1 MAERAPSPAA
11 SPASLPAAPK
21 RGLARIF
28 RTTAFKLAAIYLV
41 VFTAFAGFLIAYIAY
56 NTGQILSRQLSSL
69 IDDELDVLRRQYQ
82 QGGLRRLINTIE
94 FRARQPGASLYL
106 VTDFS
111 GNSIAGNI
119 ADIPNFVFNDPD
131 GRPRPVRYER
141 LGDDEEK
148 QHFAIVRVFQLEGG
162 FRVLVGRDV
171 GERDRFGG
179 VIRDALRIAVLVMI
193 ALGLMTWWFVSR
205 HVLKRIDQV
214 ADTSNRIVAGDL
226 SQRLPL
232 AGNGDEFDRLSESLN
247 GMLGRIDE
255 LMVGLKE
262 VSDNIAH
269 DLKTPLTRLRNR
281 VEGAL
286 AGEATVEA
294 YRGALEA
301 TIDDADGLIKTF
313 NALLQ
318 IARVEAGSAGAA
330 MEAID
335 LAEVIRDAVELYE
348 PVAEEAGA
356 RLTADVA
363 AVLPVDGNR
372 ELIAQAIINL
382 IDNALKYGKPST
394 GEAAIRVGARVEAGR
409 AILEVADNGP
419 GILEADRERALTRFG
434 RLDGARTAPGF
445 GLGLALVAAVARLHG
460 GEVRLGDARPGL
472 SVALSFPA
480 RRG

>member
-1 MAERAPSPAA
+1 MILADRSTSPTA
-11 SPASLPAAPK
+11 LQAAPAK

-56 NTGQILSRQLSSL
+56 NTGQILSRQLSTL

-111 GNSIAGNI
+111 GNTIAGNV
-119 ADIPNFVFNDPD
+119 ADIPNFVLDDPD

-141 LGDDEEK
+141 LGGDNDR

-179 VIRDALRIAVLVMI
+179 VIRDALRIAVIVMI

-214 ADTSNRIVAGDL
+214 AETSNRIVAGDL

-286 AGEATVEA
+286 AGEPSIDT
-294 YRGALEA
+294 YRSALEA
-301 TIDDADGLIKTF
+301 TIDEADGLIKTF

-330 MEAID
+330 MEPID
-335 LAEVIRDAVELYE
+335 LASVIRDAVELYE
-348 PVAEEAGA
+348 PVAEEADTT
-356 RLTADVA
+356 LTADVA
-363 AVLPVDGNR
+363 ETLTVEGNR
-372 ELIAQAIINL
+372 ELIAQVIINL
-382 IDNALKYGKPST
+382 IDNALKYGKPKT
-394 GEAAIRVGARVEAGR
+394 GAAAIRVGARVEGGR
-409 AILEVADNGP
+409 VVLDVADNGP
-419 GILEADRERALTRFG
+419 GIPPADHERALTRFG

-460 GEVRLGDARPGL
+460 GEVTLADAAPGL
-472 SVALSFPA
+472 KVRLTFPA
-480 RRG
+480 RRAA